1 MMLFLQ
7 QNKNGNNN
15 DKVSN
20 LQKSDMCCRNKQNK
34 KRVMKT
40 KMQQQYL
47 SLAG

>member
-20 LQKSDMCCRNKQNK
+20 VRNSDTCCRNKQN